1 MEHQLTYLSII
12 VYIKIINACMPVL
25 GFVLHYEAK
34 VFWNYDIWITSTMLP
49 FLCEDVSTKKSQSN
63 IIGNERNSFFSYV

>member
-12 VYIKIINACMPVL
+12 APIQIISACMPVL

-34 VFWNYDIWITSTMLP
+34 VFWSYDIWITSTMLP
-49 FLCEDVSTKKSQSN
+49 FLCEELITKKSQ
-63 IIGNERNSFFSYV
+63 R